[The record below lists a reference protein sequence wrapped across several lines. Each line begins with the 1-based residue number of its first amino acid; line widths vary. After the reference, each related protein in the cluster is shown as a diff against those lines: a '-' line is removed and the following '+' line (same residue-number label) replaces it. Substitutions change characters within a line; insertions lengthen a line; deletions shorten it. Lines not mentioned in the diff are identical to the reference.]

1 MSKKQETIIT
11 FLYDRLPYRMYKVNS
26 AWNDCCIDISAQT
39 LLDIAS
45 YVEANRT
52 KLEQEVQEEA
62 EFTQETAEMPKVNQE
77 WRYRT
82 SDLLYRNL

>member
-11 FLYDRLPYRMYKVNS
+11 FLYDRLPYRIYKVNS
-26 AWNDCCIDISAQT
+26 IWNEGCIDVSAQT

-52 KLEQEVQEEA
+52 KLEQEVQEES
-62 EFTQETAEMPKVNQE
+62 EFNQETAEMQIINPE

-82 SDLLYRNL
+82 SDLLYRK

>member
-11 FLYDRLPYRMYKVNS
+11 FLYDRLPYRMYTVNS
-26 AWNDCCIDISAQT
+26 MGNDCCIDVSAQT
-39 LLDIAS
+39 LLDIAA
-45 YVEANRT
+45 YVEANRA

-62 EFTQETAEMPKVNQE
+62 ELTQETVEMDQINPN

-82 SDLLYRNL
+82 SDLLYRN